1 MGGKNQAARS
11 GRQKERSVSARPA
24 ERFTIRPLT
33 DADREKAGRIIEERW
48 GAPVVAI
55 HDTLCRPAELPGFLA
70 IAGQEIR
77 GLVTYHIQAESCE
90 IVSLDA
96 LRPRAG
102 IGTALVVAVAEAAR
116 AAGCRRLWLVTT
128 NDNLD
133 ALRFYLRRGFRL
145 VAVHPGAA
153 DRSRLLKPSI
163 PEVGEFGIP
172 IHDELELERLL

>member
-1 MGGKNQAARS
+1 MS
-11 GRQKERSVSARPA
+11 IRPE
-24 ERFTIRPLT
+24 ERFAVRPLT
-33 DADREKAGRIIEERW
+33 DSDRGKAGRIIEERW

-70 IAGQEIR
+70 KAGE
-77 GLVTYHIQAESCE
+77 HIQGILTYRIEGNACE

-96 LRPRAG
+96 LLPRAG
-102 IGTALVVAVAEAAR
+102 IGTALVEAAAR
-116 AAGCRRLWLVTT
+116 AARSAKCRRLWLVTT

-145 VAVHPGAA
+145 LAVHPGAT
-153 DRSRLLKPSI
+153 DRARLLKPSI

-172 IHDELELERLL
+172 IHDELELEQRL

>member
-1 MGGKNQAARS
+1 MGEKNQPARS
-11 GRQKERSVSARPA
+11 GRQKERTVSARPA
-24 ERFTIRPLT
+24 ERFTIRPLM
-33 DADREKAGRIIEERW
+33 DADREKVGRIIGERW

-70 IAGQEIR
+70 IAGEKIQ
-77 GLVTYHIQAESCE
+77 GLLTYRIEANACE

-102 IGTALVVAVAEAAR
+102 IGTALVAAAAAAAR
-116 AAGCRRLWLVTT
+116 AAGCRRFWLVTT

-153 DRSRLLKPSI
+153 DRARLLKPSI